1 MTRKAKYFQEVERLL
16 DHGLEPKQIIKVT
29 GIPESTVYWVR
40 KKLREEARLDF
51 KELMSEDYIWKY
63 QKTLENYSKTIQQM
77 NDAIAEAKQRYAAK
91 EAELREELAGIPS
104 DKYMA
109 RATILQAIVAIE
121 GQKNQDLVKL
131 TAQRDKA
138 TESKARTYNQGP
150 VVYAVDEWLRTG
162 NANQPEI
169 TALNNAVDVNIDTP
183 PADPKPISMQA
194 PDADDLEIL
203 KQMDEESKP

>member
-16 DHGLEPKQIIKVT
+16 DNGLEPKQIIKVT

-77 NDAIAEAKQRYAAK
+77 NEAIAEAKAKYADK

-104 DKYMA
+104 DKYIA

-138 TESKARTYNQGP
+138 TEAKAKTYNQGP
-150 VVYAVDEWLRTG
+150 VVHAVDEWLRTG

-169 TALNNAVDVNIDTP
+169 EALNTTVSTNPIPET
-183 PADPKPISMQA
+183 PKPLPQA
-194 PDADDLEIL
+194 PTDDDIEIMR
-203 KQMDEESKP
+203 KMDEESTTS